1 MEGEPAEMKILL
13 IHGPNLNL
21 LGKREPGIYGLKNLE
36 EINTLVQRFAQEK
49 GAELKTFQSNS
60 EGELVDAIQ
69 DAGEWADGIVI
80 NPGAYT
86 HYSYAIRDALASVGL
101 PAVEIHLSNI
111 FAREEFR
118 HRSVI
123 SPVVEGTVTG
133 LGWRGYIAAVEG
145 LIGILEDR
153 AE

>member
-1 MEGEPAEMKILL
+1 MKI
-13 IHGPNLNL
+13 
-21 LGKREPGIYGLKNLE
+21 
-36 EINTLVQRFAQEK
+36 
-49 GAELKTFQSNS
+49 FQSNS
-60 EGELVDAIQ
+60 EGALVDAIQ
-69 DAGEWADGIVI
+69 DAMQWADGIVI

-118 HRSVI
+118 QRSVI

-153 AE
+153 SG